1 MDKPHK
7 LRKISKIIMKAFLR
21 EDPATPGKR
30 HLFDNFLEHV
40 KKETI
45 PIIALKSGA
54 LIMFR
59 DKNMGDKKLL
69 QTLIEPI
76 PPPPVTVKSIR
87 LFFSLNG
94 TEVGSAQHYNAPP
107 QHPIPSTAFCNLTT
121 ASENINSSQGGTCKP
136 IPLHWSR
143 DRLCAE
149 VSCSLSCPSCFTRMS
164 FSIFV
169 VLSPRLCSGFG
180 HHASPRDTLPARL
193 LRQRL

>member
-1 MDKPHK
+1 MYANLATRKRIPTGANPIVSFGIGRGTSQWFQRGGLSVEGEGMDKPHK
-7 LRKISKIIMKAFLR
+7 LRKISRILMKAFLR

-30 HLFDNFLEHV
+30 RLFDNFLEHV

-94 TEVGSAQHYNAPP
+94 TEVGPSPAVLRSITLPHRSTVYHSQHYA
-107 QHPIPSTAFCNLTT
+107 
-121 ASENINSSQGGTCKP
+121 
-136 IPLHWSR
+136 
-143 DRLCAE
+143 
-149 VSCSLSCPSCFTRMS
+149 
-164 FSIFV
+164 
-169 VLSPRLCSGFG
+169 
-180 HHASPRDTLPARL
+180 ASPQYRTR
-193 LRQRL
+193 